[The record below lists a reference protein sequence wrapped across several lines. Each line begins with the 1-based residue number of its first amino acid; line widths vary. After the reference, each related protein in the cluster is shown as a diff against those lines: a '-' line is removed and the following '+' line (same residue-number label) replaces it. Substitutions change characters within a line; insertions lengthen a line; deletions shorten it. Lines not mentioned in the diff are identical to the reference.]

1 MSDTHNAAQSCG
13 LDFGTSNSTLG
24 VCEDGSA
31 RLVPLEDGNPTVPSA
46 TFYGTEP
53 QNAFLIGRAAIAAY
67 VDGAPGRLMRSL
79 KSILG
84 SSLIEEKTQ
93 VHRRRIA
100 FSQIIGMY
108 VSALKLRAERHL
120 GRPLEAVVH
129 GRPVH
134 FVDDDPEA
142 DRQAEDTLRAIAEA
156 AGFRHVSFQFEPI
169 AAAFDYERQAD
180 REHIALIADIGGG
193 TSDFT
198 VVRLGPA
205 ALRRDDR
212 SSDILATGGL
222 RLGGTDFDRKLS
234 LDFLMP
240 HLGHGSLQA
249 RGDIELP
256 SGPYWDLSTWSR
268 IHNLYE
274 PSVLQGLRYTRRT
287 AMQPELIERL
297 IRVVE
302 QRRGHSAPMAAE
314 AAKIELSQGQ
324 AAAADLSWVEEGLAA
339 KLSRADFDAAVAA
352 LYARLRDAAAQCAR
366 EAGIAND
373 AVGAVFFT
381 GGTSSIPGVRQ
392 AIAGGFAQAR
402 ILDGDRFG
410 SVGLGLAIEASRRYG

>member
-1 MSDTHNAAQSCG
+1 MASCG
-13 LDFGTSNSTLG
+13 LDFGTSNTTLG
-24 VCEDGSA
+24 LVRGNAPALAPLEGGDVTIPSAIFFDWSA
-31 RLVPLEDGNPTVPSA
+31 RA
-46 TFYGTEP
+46 
-53 QNAFLIGRAAIAAY
+53 AIGRAAIGAY
-67 VDGAPGRLMRSL
+67 LEGSPGRLLRSL
-79 KSILG
+79 KSTLG
-84 SSLIEEKTQ
+84 SSLIDEATQ
-93 VHRRRIA
+93 VGRKRLRFTEVIA
-100 FSQIIGMY
+100 CYLELVKARGEAAAG
-108 VSALKLRAERHL
+108 V
-120 GRPLEAVVH
+120 PLTHVVH

-134 FVDDDPEA
+134 FVDGDEA
-142 DRQAEDTLRAIAEA
+142 GDRKAQDALHDIARSI
-156 AGFRHVSFQFEPI
+156 GFSEVSFQFEPI
-169 AAAFDYERQAD
+169 AAALDYEQRVRA
-180 REHIALIADIGGG
+180 EELIADIGGG